1 MLTTKMNTGVVR
13 FSYLNAL
20 KPRKNEDSGQEKYSV
35 QLLIPKTDTE
45 TVKAIRECIKNAV
58 ANDAEG
64 KQYLKGI
71 KTPKTPLH
79 DGDGEKPNGGEYD
92 AVCKGHWVMS
102 ASSNSKPG
110 LVGTERDI
118 EGKLVPLTDESEW
131 YSGVEGRAN
140 INFYS
145 YANKGNKG
153 VACGLNH
160 LQKVRDGEPL
170 GGGAG
175 NANAAFDDGFA
186 GEDSMFG

>member
-1 MLTTKMNTGVVR
+1 MKTTKMNTGICT

-35 QLLIPKTDTE
+35 QLLIPKSDKE
-45 TVKAIRECIKNAV
+45 TLAKIKECIANAI

-64 KQYLKGI
+64 KQNLKGI

-92 AVCKGHWVMS
+92 EVCRGHYVLN
-102 ASSNSKPG
+102 ASSNTKPG
-110 LVGTERDI
+110 LVGTTRDI

-131 YSGVEGRAN
+131 YSGIQGRAN

-153 VACGLNH
+153 IACGLNH
-160 LQKVRDGEPL
+160 LQKTSDGTPL

-175 NANAAFDDGFA
+175 NATAAFDDGFSDD
-186 GEDSMFG
+186 DSII